1 MNNNLLIETLLKQRN
16 EIQDKIDNYQR
27 YNEINN
33 IKRKIVKAGIAINY
47 ALPFILSSIIL
58 ISISKKTNN
67 TPFIIDEIEEKEKIE
82 LIDSSNGYHDENI
95 YYNEDNNSKIEYL
108 EKWKKNEYGLYEKK
122 ITTYMIYNVDINDR
136 KKIFSMSKEEL
147 ASHLIKISES
157 IITKPYLEEKDFFL
171 EDCILLTRVNET
183 GNTKK
188 VKETKE
194 ANFLF
199 TLLYI
204 AIFFIIEKNIKLVDR
219 IILRNKITNKLGEM
233 EYNYREI
240 DEKQLQELKEILKIR
255 EENINII
262 NMGKEEYH
270 GKHIR

>member
-108 EKWKKNEYGLYEKK
+108 EKWKKNFG
-122 ITTYMIYNVDINDR
+122 V
-136 KKIFSMSKEEL
+136 
-147 ASHLIKISES
+147 
-157 IITKPYLEEKDFFL
+157 
-171 EDCILLTRVNET
+171 
-183 GNTKK
+183 
-188 VKETKE
+188 
-194 ANFLF
+194 
-199 TLLYI
+199 
-204 AIFFIIEKNIKLVDR
+204 
-219 IILRNKITNKLGEM
+219 
-233 EYNYREI
+233 
-240 DEKQLQELKEILKIR
+240 
-255 EENINII
+255 
-262 NMGKEEYH
+262 
-270 GKHIR
+270 